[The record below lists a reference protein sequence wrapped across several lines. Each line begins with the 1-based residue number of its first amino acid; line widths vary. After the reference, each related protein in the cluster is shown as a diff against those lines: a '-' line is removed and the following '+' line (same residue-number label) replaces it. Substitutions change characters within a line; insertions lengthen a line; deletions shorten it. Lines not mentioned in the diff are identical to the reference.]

1 MSSRNATAQAEYKI
15 MKEELS
21 GYDSIS
27 LEEMKGIRLMNRI
40 DTKFVTTIPIL
51 EELLRRAQAEYYVQE
66 TEGRRMMHYNTL
78 YFDTADHDMYIT
90 HQNGKKNRQK
100 IRVRSYSDSGIHFLE
115 VKNKNCCGRTKKKR
129 VSVSDRSQWNIE
141 GVDFLNEYS
150 RYQISDLHEQI
161 ENSFQRITLVNKG
174 LTERIT
180 IDVDLKFHN
189 FENDCRFGFPELAII
204 ELKRDGNT
212 YSPIKSML
220 RDLRIKPSKFSKYCI
235 GCAKT
240 DPMLKQ
246 NRFKPLFCYLDKL
259 IRN

>member
-1 MSSRNATAQAEYKI
+1 

-40 DTKFVTTIPIL
+40 DTKFVTTLPVL
-51 EELLRRAQAEYYVQE
+51 EELLRRAQPEYYVQE
-66 TEGRRMMHYNTL
+66 TGGRRMMHYNTL
-78 YFDTADHDMYIT
+78 YFDTASHDMYIM

-129 VSVSDRSQWNIE
+129 ISVSDRSQWNIE

-150 RYQISDLHEQI
+150 RYKVGDLREQI
-161 ENSFQRITLVNKG
+161 ENSFQRVTLVNKG

-189 FENDCRFGFPELAII
+189 FENDCRTGFPELAII

-220 RDLRIKPSKFSKYCI
+220 RDLRIKPSKFSKYCV